1 MSNGKKSGYVDI
13 SLIKTTEMA
22 SYGDNPTD
30 TEYLENEIPKFDSS
44 DNMWTIQNFG
54 ISYPCVTMEYL
65 PYPDD
70 LGV

>member
-1 MSNGKKSGYVDI
+1 MGSGKKSGYVDI
-13 SLIKTTEMA
+13 SLISNIDQTP
-22 SYGDNPTD
+22 YGDNPTD
-30 TEYLENEIPKFDSS
+30 IEYIENEIPKFDSS
-44 DNMWTIQNFG
+44 DNMWTITNFG